1 MSREALET
9 LKVLFKDY
17 PETFNVFNLESLEGD
32 YLKQMFNQ
40 EAFASLINLYV
51 TGRIGAGKTS
61 LGNSLLNSSV
71 MKSNGFQDCTD
82 FIGFFKLG
90 GNLSFYDTPG
100 VASNYDYENINR
112 VALLLE
118 QKQANKY
125 SKNAGKP
132 LSASDTLLIKDF
144 SKCVNSKIEPEK
156 EQVTVGQWQSQ
167 EMQADVAPDIIL
179 YVLAPHMQFLDPD
192 REYLGLLLEKWGKI
206 VIPVLNIHR
215 NENGSRKPTEQNMN
229 DAQRGIIEVYQ
240 AVFETDKVPPI
251 VEVNCKKG
259 EGIAQITQLI
269 CQTLPPEKVGN
280 FGQVLQDD
288 LKKYAEKERQQRYYR
303 TLSLIS
309 AVLSRRTVD
318 KKVDGRSLL
327 QTAGSAINIYGIMTF
342 KTAEALS
349 EVNIDIS
356 DKVEGIEKEKTKQK
370 VIKED
375 ITQEQEIKEQ
385 RAVYGEIKETKD
397 VVVSK
402 MKIEEVTGW
411 FGRKGK
417 KFYQTN
423 EVETLES
430 TTHGIKD
437 YKDVVVGTIN
447 KVIGQTEKFV
457 GTEYEKGGYSAIQF
471 LLSLGLGLEIFCNN
485 QNESAQWSAC
495 FEQGQ
500 ILAERKLESVK
511 PQIEQLIES
520 STGEK
525 ELIKILEGILLK

>member
-1 MSREALET
+1 ML
-9 LKVLFKDY
+9 
-17 PETFNVFNLESLEGD
+17 
-32 YLKQMFNQ
+32 
-40 EAFASLINLYV
+40 
-51 TGRIGAGKTS
+51 
-61 LGNSLLNSSV
+61 
-71 MKSNGFQDCTD
+71 
-82 FIGFFKLG
+82 
-90 GNLSFYDTPG
+90 
-100 VASNYDYENINR
+100 
-112 VALLLE
+112 
-118 QKQANKY
+118 
-125 SKNAGKP
+125 
-132 LSASDTLLIKDF
+132 
-144 SKCVNSKIEPEK
+144 
-156 EQVTVGQWQSQ
+156 
-167 EMQADVAPDIIL
+167 
-179 YVLAPHMQFLDPD
+179 FLDPD

-206 VIPVLNIHR
+206 VIPVLNLHR
-215 NENGSRKPTEQNMN
+215 TENGSLKPTEQNMN
-229 DAQRGIIEVYQ
+229 DARRGITEVYQ

-251 VEVNCKKG
+251 VEVTRKTG
-259 EGIAQITQLI
+259 EGIAKITQLEGIAKITQII

-375 ITQEQEIKEQ
+375 ITQKKEIKEQ
-385 RAVYGEIKETKD
+385 RAVMGEIEEIQTVVIAQMVERDVDDYFLFWKTGKSHKELYQQNNPVPLTTKTWG
-397 VVVSK
+397 V
-402 MKIEEVTGW
+402 
-411 FGRKGK
+411 
-417 KFYQTN
+417 
-423 EVETLES
+423 
-430 TTHGIKD
+430 KD

-447 KVIGQTEKFV
+447 EVIGQTEKFV